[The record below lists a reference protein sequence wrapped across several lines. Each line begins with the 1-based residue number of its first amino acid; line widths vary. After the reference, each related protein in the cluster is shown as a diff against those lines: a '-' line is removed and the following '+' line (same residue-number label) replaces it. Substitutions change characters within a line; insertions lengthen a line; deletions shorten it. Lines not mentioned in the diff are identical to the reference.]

1 MDSDSVSFITKLMN
15 LAAKQPHIMEFT
27 NIRGLEAF
35 FALVRRGITNIIEYN
50 SNHSDFPLS
59 DTQIAAYMTKWVVF
73 SAVWG
78 IGGSMNL

>member
-1 MDSDSVSFITKLMN
+1 VNSITNLFNDNDTLSFISKLMK

-50 SNHSDFPLS
+50 SNHSDFTLS
-59 DTQIAAYMTKWVVF
+59 ET
-73 SAVWG
+73 
-78 IGGSMNL
+78 

>member
-1 MDSDSVSFITKLMN
+1 MMH

-59 DTQIAAYMTKWVVF
+59 ET
-73 SAVWG
+73 
-78 IGGSMNL
+78 